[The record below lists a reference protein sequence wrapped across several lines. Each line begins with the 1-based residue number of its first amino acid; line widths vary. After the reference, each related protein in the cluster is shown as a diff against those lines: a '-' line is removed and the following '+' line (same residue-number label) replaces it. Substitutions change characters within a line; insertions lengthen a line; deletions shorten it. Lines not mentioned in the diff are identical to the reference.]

1 MLLVLVYLAALSPLA
16 AAVNFGTTAEL
27 DFSDCPVAHY
37 GQVYTTVYVNIIST
51 TAAVCFKGPYPA
63 TADNDCVLMTGKTVV
78 RGSNIIGQ
86 SVSDTGSSWHNS
98 LQGLTGSSTCYANMA
113 FFNGQ
118 NLYEF
123 AIQFRQFGTQSA
135 LYIGVYT
142 TGDLS
147 VDVMVGGVSVDTYGV
162 SSNIFKF
169 SIACIKSGVYYGVN
183 ELVCNP
189 DGSSVS
195 CSAEGNLTFSP
206 CGVLCPCP
214 TCTVIGSTVV
224 NFLNYVVSVPDRC
237 AYTLLSESG
246 VELLAVFRDRRRKDF
261 SLLDKVILRLD
272 GPGVNITLGPGLRLQ
287 VDDAPLSLGSLPLS
301 LHGVDVS
308 KNQTGVTATFLL
320 SNYTTSVFFDGSTAQ
335 IHKTGSSNDTIPG
348 LCYSSG
354 GSSDE
359 VLPEFSSSSCEEQF
373 PEPAD
378 GTINCTTV
386 TERCELLYEAPFTSC
401 HNLTDPD
408 SFIGACINTL
418 CTYPAVDGLSHC
430 QFLEAYVKACDFQTG
445 DSLEGWRSEVGC
457 SPPRASCQDVLCSD
471 HEFCV
476 EDVSGGTICACRAI
490 FASEYRSTGALGEP
504 TVCDGSS
511 ASVTLVGCLLE
522 EKGIDYSELHLN
534 NQSCRGQKD
543 NVSHMVTFGFDV
555 NNTCGMEVEHNNSQ
569 MIYKNS
575 IMMSNSSDIITRHD
589 IFNLDFSCF
598 YQQPDIKTMSF
609 RIKDSSVIQQIVSG
623 PWNYT
628 LTMKTFSDAGRT
640 RAIEPSTE
648 LRLKQSVWVELKTDG
663 LDDKLVAVVTDSC
676 WATDLPL
683 ANSSLRYDLIVSG
696 CSNTADQTV
705 KVMGN
710 GLGTSNYFSFNMFE
724 FSGKSDVVYLH
735 CKLNLCAKKGNTCAP
750 SCGGKRRRRSARSQY
765 EDGSSAFITMAWTN

>member
-1 MLLVLVYLAALSPLA
+1 MIMFQCYCYFFFSRLNPL
-16 AAVNFGTTAEL
+16 
-27 DFSDCPVAHY
+27 
-37 GQVYTTVYVNIIST
+37 
-51 TAAVCFKGPYPA
+51 CF
-63 TADNDCVLMTGKTVV
+63 T
-78 RGSNIIGQ
+78 
-86 SVSDTGSSWHNS
+86 
-98 LQGLTGSSTCYANMA
+98 
-113 FFNGQ
+113 
-118 NLYEF
+118 
-123 AIQFRQFGTQSA
+123 
-135 LYIGVYT
+135 
-142 TGDLS
+142 
-147 VDVMVGGVSVDTYGV
+147 
-162 SSNIFKF
+162 
-169 SIACIKSGVYYGVN
+169 GVYYRLN

-272 GPGVNITLGPGLRLQ
+272 GPAGAGGRIS
-287 VDDAPLSLGSLPLS
+287 DLPLS

-335 IHKTGSSNDTIPG
+335 IHKTGRDKAQRTVLT
-348 LCYSSG
+348 LCS
-354 GSSDE
+354 
-359 VLPEFSSSSCEEQF
+359 LPPSCEQQF

-555 NNTCGMEVEHNNSQ
+555 NNTCGMEVELNNSQ

-575 IMMSNSSDIITRHD
+575 ISMTTSNSSDIITHHD

-609 RIKDSSVIQQIVSG
+609 RIKDGSVIQQIVSV

-628 LTMKTFSDAGRT
+628 LTMKAFSDAGRT

-710 GLGTSNYFSFNMFE
+710 GLGT
-724 FSGKSDVVYLH
+724 DVVYLH

-765 EDGSSAFITMAWTN
+765 EDGSSAFITMAWTNEVRHSCAAGR

>member
-1 MLLVLVYLAALSPLA
+1 
-16 AAVNFGTTAEL
+16 
-27 DFSDCPVAHY
+27 
-37 GQVYTTVYVNIIST
+37 
-51 TAAVCFKGPYPA
+51 
-63 TADNDCVLMTGKTVV
+63 
-78 RGSNIIGQ
+78 
-86 SVSDTGSSWHNS
+86 VSCS
-98 LQGLTGSSTCYANMA
+98 Q
-113 FFNGQ
+113 
-118 NLYEF
+118 F

-135 LYIGVYT
+135 LFIGVNT
-142 TGDLS
+142 KGDL
-147 VDVMVGGVSVDTYGV
+147 VSTRMTN
-162 SSNIFKF
+162 SS
-169 SIACIKSGVYYGVN
+169 VYYGVN

-287 VDDAPLSLGSLPLS
+287 VNHPQPQREWS
-301 LHGVDVS
+301 
-308 KNQTGVTATFLL
+308 
-320 SNYTTSVFFDGSTAQ
+320 
-335 IHKTGSSNDTIPG
+335 SSNDTIPG

-418 CTYPAVDGLSHC
+418 CTYPA
-430 QFLEAYVKACDFQTG
+430 AYVKACDFQTG